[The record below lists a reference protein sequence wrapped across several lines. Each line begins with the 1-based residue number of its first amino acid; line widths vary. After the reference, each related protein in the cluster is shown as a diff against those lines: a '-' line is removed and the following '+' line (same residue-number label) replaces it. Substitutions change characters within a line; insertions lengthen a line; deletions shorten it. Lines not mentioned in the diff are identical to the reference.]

1 MSHEDFD
8 VQSREYAVLR
18 SQVGRSVRAHP
29 RGQITLLYVGVLVSC
44 QILQG
49 YILDSIVACCMG

>member
-18 SQVGRSVRAHP
+18 SQVGRSEP
-29 RGQITLLYVGVLVSC
+29 TGQLTLLYVGVLVSC

-49 YILDSIVACCMG
+49 YILGSIVACCMG